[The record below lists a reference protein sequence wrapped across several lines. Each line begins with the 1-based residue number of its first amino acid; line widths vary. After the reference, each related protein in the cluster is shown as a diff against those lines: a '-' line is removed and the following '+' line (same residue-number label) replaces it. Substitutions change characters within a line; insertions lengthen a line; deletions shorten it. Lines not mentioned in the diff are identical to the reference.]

1 MKRVKCFDVEIAKYT
16 PYATFEAGLRVV
28 EAKRITGSVNKCHE
42 LDSRFRTLRRRD
54 RRERWRRGRLTKHSV
69 QYYSLPPI
77 EVYLLG
83 GEYYVIDGN
92 RRVAAAKEFGL
103 EFMDANVTECVSQE
117 DKEAHRGAVSR
128 RLFEQ
133 QTGLKNIRLDYTSGY
148 ADLLEEVRE
157 YGESE
162 DIPGKARDWYSDV
175 YLPRLDSISESEL
188 KRRYANCR
196 EGDLYLLVTR
206 FFKDL
211 MGGVPKDV
219 GFDTAISAFVFAH
232 QIPRK
237 RLFRRFPL
245 RQLYLLLRGRVPAY
259 LRSTSRQ

>member
-16 PYATFEAGLRVV
+16 PYAIFEAGLRVV
-28 EAKRITGSVNKCHE
+28 EVKRITGSVNKCHE
-42 LDSRFRTLRRRD
+42 LDSRFRTHRRRD
-54 RRERWRRGRLTKHSV
+54 RRERWRRGRLTEHSLKF
-69 QYYSLPPI
+69 YALPPI
-77 EVYLLG
+77 DVYLLG

-103 EFMDANVTECVSQE
+103 EFMDANVTECVPQE
-117 DKEAHRGAVSR
+117 DREAQRGAVSQ

-148 ADLLEEVRE
+148 KDFLEEVRE

-162 DIPGKARDWYSDV
+162 DIVDKARDWYSDV
-175 YLPRLDSISESEL
+175 YLPALDSIAESEL
-188 KRRYANCR
+188 NNRYPNLR
-196 EGDLYLLVTR
+196 EGDLYLLITR

-211 MGGVPKDV
+211 MGRVPQDV
-219 GFDTAISAFVFAH
+219 GFDTAISAFLFAH
-232 QIPRK
+232 QIQKK
-237 RLFRRFPL
+237 RLNRRFPL

-259 LRSTSRQ
+259 LRSRN